1 MLRDGGRFLSIS
13 FGQPHFRRRHLLQL
27 AYGWDLSYTPVGV
40 SFHYFVYRMLKGA
53 PGRPTTEAELAA
65 LVRSSGI
72 ATAPRASAPAA
83 TAAAADDSDSEPDV
97 DTFFG
102 KLAAYDDSDG

>member
-53 PGRPTTEAELAA
+53 PRRPTSEAELAA
-65 LVRSSGI
+65 LVRNSGL
-72 ATAPRASAPAA
+72 ATAPRTGDAPATPA
-83 TAAAADDSDSEPDV
+83 TADLSDSESESDV

-102 KLAAYDDSDG
+102 KLAAYDG

>member
-27 AYGWDLSYTPVGV
+27 SYGWDLSYTPVGV

-53 PGRPTTEAELAA
+53 SGRPTSEAELAA
-65 LVRSSGI
+65 LVRNTGI
-72 ATAPRASAPAA
+72 ATAPRTLDAPAA
-83 TAAAADDSDSEPDV
+83 PATADSSDSESDV

-102 KLAAYDDSDG
+102 KLAAYDG